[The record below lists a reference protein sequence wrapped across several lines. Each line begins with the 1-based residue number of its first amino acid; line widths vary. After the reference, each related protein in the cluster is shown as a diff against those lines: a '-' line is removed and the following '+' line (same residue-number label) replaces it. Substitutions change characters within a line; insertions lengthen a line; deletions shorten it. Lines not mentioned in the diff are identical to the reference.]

1 MIVLARFLYDDNHHN
16 DDNHHK
22 VVSMPSEGWR
32 AVYVRE
38 STYELFQKFR
48 GLLFME
54 KGRKVTEDETLRE
67 LLARV
72 APELKT

>member
-1 MIVLARFLYDDNHHN
+1 MPKIGTMVNIGT
-16 DDNHHK
+16 
-22 VVSMPSEGWR
+22 VVEMPRGGYKSIN
-32 AVYVRE
+32 VRE
-38 STYELFQKFR
+38 DTYELFQKFR

>member
-1 MIVLARFLYDDNHHN
+1 MVNIGT
-16 DDNHHK
+16 
-22 VVSMPSEGWR
+22 VVEMPRGGYKSIN
-32 AVYVRE
+32 VRE
-38 STYELFQKFR
+38 DTYELFQKFR